1 MEHDDGGYAH
11 ASADGAR
18 SPRKEPSCRIGI
30 VSKQELGA
38 IYGILSRA
46 YTTFEETDDPWMT
59 NGLSSTPFKSLVSVC
74 LSTMTITTRVVNAA
88 VPLYEKVS
96 SFEELAALDDDELR
110 RIIKPVAHYNRKT
123 QLLKRMAHQI
133 IDEHGG
139 QIPSTREELMAL
151 PGVGRK
157 VADIMMNFVF
167 SEDSIAVDTHVLRV
181 LNRLGVTDTSS
192 AQHAADVINAET
204 PPRFKRHAHE
214 WLIQHGMK
222 ICVARSPK
230 CEECPLTDHCRY
242 YAKHRKQ

>member
-1 MEHDDGGYAH
+1 MPSTQTETPTDKTRN
-11 ASADGAR
+11 AR
-18 SPRKEPSCRIGI
+18 KTKDHTGSI
-30 VSKQELGA
+30 SKRELDA
-38 IYGILSRA
+38 VYGILSRT

-88 VPLYEKVS
+88 VPLYKKVS
-96 SFEELAALDDDELR
+96 SFEELAALDDEELR

-123 QLLKRMAHQI
+123 KLLKSMARMI

-139 QIPSTREELMAL
+139 EIPETREELMAL

-181 LNRLGVTDTSS
+181 LNRLGITDTKS
-192 AQHAADVINAET
+192 AEEAADTINDMTA
-204 PPRFKRHAHE
+204 PRFKRHAHE

-222 ICVARSPK
+222 VCVSRSPK
-230 CEECPLTDHCRY
+230 CDQCPLTQHCRY
-242 YAKHRKQ
+242 FLEHSGNG